1 MRLSILTF
9 DGFNEIDTFLIF
21 HVLNRVRHA
30 DWIVELCG
38 PTHSVVSMNGVT
50 ITPLIPLELAGKADA
65 VVIGSG
71 TQTRVIARD
80 QGLMRRLH
88 LDPENQ
94 LIASQC
100 SGALIL
106 AQLGLLGTQT
116 VCTDRK
122 TATYP
127 EAAKLNIVDSAF
139 HCQGN
144 IATAGGCLSSHYLA
158 TWLISRLVGSAEAE
172 AALRYVVPV
181 GEEEDYIA
189 RALRTVS
196 PSVDSATTK

>member
-1 MRLSILTF
+1 MYALR
-9 DGFNEIDTFLIF
+9 
-21 HVLNRVRHA
+21 
-30 DWIVELCG
+30 
-38 PTHSVVSMNGVT
+38 
-50 ITPLIPLELAGKADA
+50 
-65 VVIGSG
+65 
-71 TQTRVIARD
+71 
-80 QGLMRRLH
+80 